1 MAADPP
7 HPSEKQSEQIHTSQ
21 ETGGAVLA
29 TGHDVTSD
37 QDSLDEEAQAGVK
50 GIQAATKVWTKG
62 HLILAYAM

>member
-7 HPSEKQSEQIHTSQ
+7 HPSEKRGEQIHTSQ
-21 ETGGAVLA
+21 ETGIAAPA
-29 TGHDVTSD
+29 TVGDVTSD
-37 QDSLDEEAQAGVK
+37 QDSLDQEAQAGVK